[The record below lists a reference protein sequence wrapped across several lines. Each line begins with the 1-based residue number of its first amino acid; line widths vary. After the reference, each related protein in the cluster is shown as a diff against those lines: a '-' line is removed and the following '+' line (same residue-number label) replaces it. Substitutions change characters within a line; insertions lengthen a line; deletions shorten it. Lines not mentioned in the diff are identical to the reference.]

1 MRKTLIWVFLL
12 AVAWL
17 NAQFGNLP
25 VIEVQE
31 MGGLNYGD
39 EYIGYPSAP
48 LDLHIANSGGA
59 NLEIYQIAV
68 GLDDFIIQYSAFP
81 VSIAPGASIT
91 VPVVFQP
98 GHAGVISDS
107 LYIINNDPQC
117 KEYPVHVQGRG
128 VVVPLSEVNNVQIN
142 VAGED
147 VVINWDPVTTNILG
161 GAANPD
167 RYVVYFSQYPSGPTF
182 WPLAVVTSQSFVH
195 QRAAVYAPSRFY
207 LVKAIRL

>member
-31 MGGLNYGD
+31 MSGLNFGD
-39 EYIGYPSAP
+39 GYVDHPSAP
-48 LDLHIANSGGA
+48 LDLHIANSGGV
-59 NLEIYQIAV
+59 NLEIYQIVA
-68 GLDDFIIQYSAFP
+68 GIDDFIVQYAGFP
-81 VSIAPGASIT
+81 ASVAPGASIT

-98 GHAGVISDS
+98 VHTGAISDS

-117 KEYPVHVQGRG
+117 KEYRVHVQGRG
-128 VVVPLSEVNNVQIN
+128 VLVPLSEVNNVQIN
-142 VAGED
+142 VTGED
-147 VVINWDPVTTNILG
+147 VMISWDPVTTNILG

-167 RYVVYFSQYPSGPTF
+167 RYVVYYSQFPSGPTF
-182 WPLAVVTSQSFVH
+182 WPLAVVTSLSFVH
-195 QRAAVYAPSRFY
+195 QRAAVYAPTRFY